1 VQTFRRRAI
10 RTASF
15 GKRRLLIGLL
25 ARSGRIGVYHPQMD
39 LRVTVELLQT
49 MAAAVA
55 ATRLI
60 YLNLARQFPALTA
73 YLVFL
78 AAINLDFGLL
88 NRASPLYAWSYVF
101 LEPLKWIF
109 SIYAVR
115 ELFALTFN
123 SYPGIRTVG
132 RWAMYSGVAL
142 ALSISLLLTR
152 FFWGHGARGHSAPL
166 FYFEVSQRSVV
177 FTLAV
182 VVVAILLSL
191 SKYPLHLNKNA
202 LVSSIFFSVLFL
214 SEACRLL
221 VDTLAPRLF
230 NDYVD
235 WSEAIFIS
243 ICLIGWAAM
252 LRPEPA
258 TAPARITFS
267 APQEEHLLQ
276 QLNALNQMMTRAAR
290 R

>member
-1 VQTFRRRAI
+1 MVTLVVATPMDPRGAI
-10 RTASF
+10 
-15 GKRRLLIGLL
+15 
-25 ARSGRIGVYHPQMD
+25 
-39 LRVTVELLQT
+39 ELLQT
-49 MAAAVA
+49 ASAAAAV
-55 ATRLI
+55 TRLSC
-60 YLNLARQFPALTA
+60 LNLAKRFPALLA

-78 AAINLDFGLL
+78 ALINLGFSFLD
-88 NRASPLYAWSYVF
+88 RASKLYFWSYVF
-101 LEPLKWIF
+101 LEILKWIF
-109 SIYAVR
+109 SVFAIR

-132 RWAMYSGVAL
+132 RWAMYFGVAL
-142 ALSISLLLTR
+142 ALGISLLVTR
-152 FFWGHGARGHSAPL
+152 FFWGGGARGHSSRL

-177 FTLAV
+177 FTLAFV
-182 VVVAILLSL
+182 VVTVLIFL

-221 VDTLAPRLF
+221 LDTLAPRLF
-230 NDYVD
+230 NDYID
-235 WSEAIFIS
+235 WPAAIFIS
-243 ICLIGWAAM
+243 VCLIGWAAM
-252 LRPEPA
+252 LRPEPG

-267 APQEEHLLQ
+267 GPEEDHLLQ